1 VTPMPTRRLSIRGR
15 VQGVGF
21 RDAMITQA
29 IKLGVTGWVRNR
41 HDGSVEAAVSGSD
54 EQLSAIVEW
63 THRGPP
69 AAHVFRVDVTPD
81 EGEFR
86 SFSRYPTA

>member
-1 VTPMPTRRLSIRGR
+1 MTPMHTRRISIRGR

-21 RDAMITQA
+21 RDAMITEA

-41 HDGSVEAAVSGSD
+41 HDGSVEAAVSGTE
-54 EQLSAIVEW
+54 EQLSAIVDW
-63 THRGPP
+63 AHRGPP
-69 AAHVFRVDVTPD
+69 AAHVLRVDVTAD

-86 SFSRYPTA
+86 SFARYPTV

>member
-1 VTPMPTRRLSIRGR
+1 MPTRRLSIRGR
-15 VQGVGF
+15 VQGVGY

-29 IKLGVTGWVRNR
+29 VKLGVTGWVRNR
-41 HDGSVEAAVSGSD
+41 HDGSVEAAVSGTE

-63 THRGPP
+63 AHRGPP
-69 AAHVFRVDVTPD
+69 SAHVFRVDVMSD

-86 SFSRYPTA
+86 SFARYPTA

>member
-1 VTPMPTRRLSIRGR
+1 MISMPTRRLSIRGR
-15 VQGVGF
+15 VQGVGY
-21 RDAMITQA
+21 RDAMIRQA

-41 HDGSVEAAVSGSD
+41 YDGSVEAAVSGSE

-63 THRGPP
+63 AHRGPP
-69 AAHVFRVDVTPD
+69 VFRVDVTPD
-81 EGEFR
+81 EGEFS